1 MADIIQ
7 LLPESIA
14 NQIAAGEV
22 VQRPAS
28 AVKELIENSLD
39 AGATSIT
46 LIVKEGG
53 KTLMQVIDNG
63 SGMSETDARM
73 SLERHATS
81 KIRRAE
87 DLFALHTM
95 GFRGEALASIAAVS
109 QMEMKT
115 RLADRELGTRL
126 VVEASEVKIQEP
138 VACEK
143 GTSISVKNLFFN
155 VPARRNFLK
164 SNAVEMKHVL
174 DEFQRLALA
183 FPSVEF
189 ILFQGDEKVYDL
201 QPTKLSH
208 RIINLFGRNFES
220 QLIPCKEE
228 TEYVRITGYVGKP
241 EFARKT
247 RGEQFFFVNKRFIR
261 SNYLHHAVMS
271 AYEGLL
277 PEQSFPFY
285 VLFLELDP
293 KHIDVNVHPTK
304 TEIKFDDERTVYNMV
319 RAAVRQALGVHHL
332 APSLDFAVDVNLIS
346 KLQSGGKPAQEV
358 YIEERFQ
365 TTGKHHWKELFPD
378 KAGPRDPEIISQPHQ
393 PVALTDEEKTQSK
406 SLPVFQV
413 ADRFIVQPLAKGI
426 LVIDQQPAH
435 ERILFEKF
443 QEAMRLRKGESQ
455 QVLFPQSVTLPP
467 GDYVLVSEMMPELEA
482 LGFRL
487 EPFGKNT
494 LLVTGIP
501 AGLKVTDGKALIE
514 GTLEQFK
521 NQSDLS
527 LPVADRLARALAR
540 RSGVKSGDVLHTEE
554 MQRITEQ
561 LMRCKTPQY
570 SPTGQ
575 ITMFHL
581 EEEKIAAYF
590 NRS

>member
-1 MADIIQ
+1 MADVIQ

-28 AVKELIENSLD
+28 AVKELLENALD
-39 AGATSIT
+39 AGAASIT

-53 KTLMQVIDNG
+53 KTLIQVIDNG

-81 KIRRAE
+81 KIRKAE
-87 DLFALHTM
+87 DLFALRTM

-143 GTSISVKNLFFN
+143 GTNISVKNLFFN

-164 SNAVEMKHVL
+164 SNAVELKHVL
-174 DEFQRLALA
+174 DEFHRLALA
-183 FPSVEF
+183 FPQVAF
-189 ILFQGDEKVYDL
+189 VFFQGDEKVYDL
-201 QPTKLSH
+201 QPSKLSH
-208 RIINLFGRNFES
+208 RIIHLFGKNFEA

-228 TEYVRITGYVGKP
+228 TAYVRINGYVGKP

-247 RGEQFFFVNKRFIR
+247 RGEQFFFVNNRYIR

-277 PEQSFPFY
+277 PEQSYPFY
-285 VLFLELDP
+285 VLFLEIDP
-293 KHIDVNVHPTK
+293 RHIDVNVHPTK
-304 TEIKFDDERTVYNMV
+304 TEIKFDDERTVYNVM

-332 APSLDFAVDVNLIS
+332 APTLDFEVDVNLIS

-358 YIEERFQ
+358 FIEERFQ
-365 TTGKHHWKELFPD
+365 ASGKQHWKELFPEAAASRL
-378 KAGPRDPEIISQPHQ
+378 KEIAKRDEQPAAISE
-393 PVALTDEEKTQSK
+393 EEKVQTSGM
-406 SLPVFQV
+406 LLFQV
-413 ADRFIVQPLAKGI
+413 ANRFIVQPAAKGL
-426 LVIDQQPAH
+426 LVVDQQAAH
-435 ERILFEKF
+435 ERVLFEKF

-455 QVLFPQSVTLPP
+455 QLLFPQNVSLSA
-467 GDYVLVSEMMPELEA
+467 GDYVLITEMMPELEA
-482 LGFRL
+482 LGFRM

-494 LLVTGIP
+494 FLITGIP
-501 AGLKVTDGKALIE
+501 AGLKGLQGKELLE
-514 GTLEQFK
+514 GTIEQFK
-521 NQSDLS
+521 HHSDLS

-540 RSGVKSGDVLHTEE
+540 RSGIKSGDLLQAEE
-554 MQRITEQ
+554 MQSLVQQ

-570 SPTGQ
+570 SPSGQ
-575 ITMFHL
+575 LTFFHL

-590 NRS
+590 NRL